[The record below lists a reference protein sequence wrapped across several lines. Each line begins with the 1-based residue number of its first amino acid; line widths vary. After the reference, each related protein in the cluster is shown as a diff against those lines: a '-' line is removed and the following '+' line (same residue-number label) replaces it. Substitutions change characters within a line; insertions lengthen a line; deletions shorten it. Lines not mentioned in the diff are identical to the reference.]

1 MQAFSPTVFLR
12 ILPHMLPRQF
22 QENPNII
29 QSCPLF
35 ISSTQQASC
44 IVIVCFMLSHFWNY
58 SAWFGRRSCLGMVYT
73 NMIPTYKLW
82 MHLIVA
88 CAIFTCLQSD
98 ITQTLE
104 RELAGW
110 RKFMF
115 NPAVVDIYVH
125 SPIHLCRAVSRK
137 VWELR
142 YICENYSYMSS

>member
-1 MQAFSPTVFLR
+1 MRPEWLVVKFCWDFLDNIRACKHFSPTVFLR
-12 ILPHMLPRQF
+12 ILPHMLP
-22 QENPNII
+22 
-29 QSCPLF
+29 
-35 ISSTQQASC
+35 
-44 IVIVCFMLSHFWNY
+44 IVCFMLSHFWKY

-73 NMIPTYKLW
+73 NMTPTHKLW

-115 NPAVVDIYVH
+115 NPAVLDIYVH
-125 SPIHLCRAVSRK
+125 SPIHLCWAVSRK
-137 VWELR
+137 VWGLR
-142 YICENYSYMSS
+142 CMCENYSYMSS